1 LISPIPESCIL
12 LIILCYVVAN
22 NNKKVRALRNKNT
35 VSRRRFL
42 KSSGALTGASLLR
55 IGTPALIA
63 ITEAACSA
71 KQEAAPFANL
81 NAADAADLAAIA
93 ARIMPTTDT
102 PGATEAGV
110 IYFIDRALG
119 AEMQGMLEGLQAG
132 LKSLNSRVTNQHTGT
147 GRFAELDDGSQDEL
161 LTTIESGGFFNSLWM
176 LTISGFFAMSSY
188 GGNKDNIAWE
198 LIDFDGNHGAWEYPF
213 GHYDAEYATEKSNG

>member
-1 LISPIPESCIL
+1 MP
-12 LIILCYVVAN
+12 
-22 NNKKVRALRNKNT
+22 NKSN

-42 KSSGALTGASLLR
+42 KSSGAFTGASLLR

-63 ITEAACSA
+63 ITESACSA

-93 ARIMPTTDT
+93 ARIMPTTNT

-119 AEMQGMLEGLQAG
+119 AEMKGMVEGLQAG
-132 LKSLNSRVTNQHTGT
+132 LLDLNSRVTKQHSGA
-147 GRFAELDDGSQDEL
+147 GRFAALDDGSQDEL
-161 LTTIESGGFFNSLWM
+161 LTAIESSGFFNSLWM
-176 LTISGFFAMSSY
+176 LTITGFFAMSSY
-188 GGNKDNIAWE
+188 GGNKENVAWD

-213 GHYDAEYATEKSNG
+213 GYYDAEYAKEKSNG

>member
-1 LISPIPESCIL
+1 MP
-12 LIILCYVVAN
+12 N
-22 NNKKVRALRNKNT
+22 NNN

-42 KSSGALTGASLLR
+42 KSSGVLTGASLLR

-63 ITEAACSA
+63 ITESACSA

-81 NAADAADLAAIA
+81 NVADAADLAAVA

-119 AEMQGMLEGLQAG
+119 AEMQGMLESLQAG
-132 LKSLNSRVTNQHTGT
+132 LKDLNSRVANQHADT
-147 GRFAELDDGSQDEL
+147 GRFAELDNGSQDEL
-161 LTTIESGGFFNSLWM
+161 LKTIESGGFFDSLWM
-176 LTISGFFAMSSY
+176 LTMTGFFAMSSY
-188 GGNKDNIAWE
+188 GGNKNHVAWD
-198 LIDFDGNHGAWEYPF
+198 LIGFDGNHGAWEYPF
-213 GHYDAEYATEKSNG
+213 GYYDAQHAKEKSNG

>member
-1 LISPIPESCIL
+1 MPDKS
-12 LIILCYVVAN
+12 N
-22 NNKKVRALRNKNT
+22 

-63 ITEAACSA
+63 ITESACSA

-81 NAADAADLAAIA
+81 SVADAADLAAIA

-102 PGATEAGV
+102 PGATEVGV

-119 AEMQGMLEGLQAG
+119 AEMQGMLESLQAG
-132 LKSLNSRVTNQHTGT
+132 LLDLNAQVANQHAGT
-147 GRFAELDDGSQDEL
+147 GRFTELDGGSQDEL
-161 LTTIESGGFFNSLWM
+161 LTAVESGGFFNSLWM
-176 LTISGFFAMSSY
+176 LTITGFFAMSSY
-188 GGNKDNIAWE
+188 GGNKDNVAWD
-198 LIDFDGNHGAWEYPF
+198 LIGFAGNHGAWEYPF
-213 GHYDAEYATEKSNG
+213 GYYDAEYATEKSNG

>member
-1 LISPIPESCIL
+1 MP
-12 LIILCYVVAN
+12 
-22 NNKKVRALRNKNT
+22 NKSH

-63 ITEAACSA
+63 ITESACSA

-81 NAADAADLAAIA
+81 NVADAADLAAIA

-119 AEMQGMLEGLQAG
+119 AEMKDMLEGLRTG
-132 LKSLNSRVTNQHTGT
+132 LLDLNSRVTNQHADT

-161 LTTIESGGFFNSLWM
+161 LTTIESSGFFDSLWM
-176 LTISGFFAMSSY
+176 LTMTGFFAMSSY
-188 GGNKDNIAWE
+188 GGNKNNVAWD
-198 LIDFDGNHGAWEYPF
+198 LIGFEGNHGAWEYPF
-213 GHYDAEYATEKSNG
+213 GYYDAEYAKKKSNG